1 MVVYDEMVS
10 PRYPNRRLCAM
21 MESKQLTIN
30 VVREETEMNITTVGL
45 DLAKNVFHVV
55 CFDERNKEV
64 KKRMMRRNQ
73 VRHFFTQ
80 LSPCRVGMEA
90 CATAHYWG
98 RELRALGHDVKL
110 VPPQYVKPL
119 VQGNKNDYND
129 ARAIAESLDRPK
141 VSFVAIK
148 TIEEHDMQAIHRMRS
163 QCLRDRTALSNST
176 RGLLGEY
183 GVSFSKGLAVLR
195 RKIPEL
201 LEDADNEL
209 SLRFRNL
216 LARRYEQL
224 VEIDE
229 HIAFYTKE
237 LELLSKQ
244 DDACQRLQTI
254 PGFGPIVASAFR
266 STIGD
271 GRAYVRGRHAAA
283 SLGLVPRQYS
293 TGGKNV
299 LLGISKRGDKYLR
312 KLLVHGART
321 VVLHAANRDDP
332 LSRWI
337 NRIRERRGYNK
348 AAVAM
353 ANKMARMGWAV
364 LMYNTSYEPT
374 LA

>member
-1 MVVYDEMVS
+1 
-10 PRYPNRRLCAM
+10 M
-21 MESKQLTIN
+21 MELATTIN
-30 VVREETEMNITTVGL
+30 VDREETKMNIITVGL
-45 DLAKNVFHVV
+45 DLAKNVFHVIG
-55 CFDERNKEV
+55 FNEHGKEV
-64 KKRMMRRNQ
+64 KKRMLRRKQ
-73 VRHFFTQ
+73 VRQFFTQ
-80 LSPCRVGMEA
+80 LPPCLVSMEA

-98 RELRALGHDVKL
+98 RELCALGHDVKL
-110 VPPQYVKPL
+110 IPPQYVKPL

-129 ARAIAESLDRPK
+129 ARAIAEAVNRPGIQ
-141 VSFVAIK
+141 FVAIK
-148 TIEEHDMQAIHRMRS
+148 TVEEHDMQAVHRMRS

-183 GVSFSKGLAVLR
+183 GICIAKGLAVLR
-195 RKIPEL
+195 RSIPEI
-201 LEDADNEL
+201 LEDAENGL

-224 VEIDE
+224 VELDE

-237 LELLSKQ
+237 LELFSRQ
-244 DDACQRLQTI
+244 DDACQRLQTV
-254 PGFGPIVASAFR
+254 PGFGTIVASAFR

-283 SLGLVPRQYS
+283 SLGLVPRQHS

-312 KLLVHGART
+312 KLLIHGART
-321 VVLHAANRDDP
+321 VVLHAANKDDP
-332 LSRWI
+332 LSLWV

-364 LMYNTSYEPT
+364 LRYNTQYDPS

>member
-1 MVVYDEMVS
+1 
-10 PRYPNRRLCAM
+10 
-21 MESKQLTIN
+21 
-30 VVREETEMNITTVGL
+30 MNITTVGL

-55 CFDERNKEV
+55 CFNERNKEV
-64 KKRMMRRNQ
+64 KKRMLRRNQ

-80 LSPCRVGMEA
+80 LPSCRVGMEA

-98 RELRALGHDVKL
+98 RELSALGHNVKL
-110 VPPQYVKPL
+110 VPAQHVKPL

-129 ARAIAESLDRPK
+129 ACAIAEALDRPRIT
-141 VSFVAIK
+141 FVAVK
-148 TIEEHDMQAIHRMRS
+148 TTEEHDMQAIHRMRS

-183 GVSFSKGLAVLR
+183 GISFTKGLAVLR
-195 RKIPEL
+195 NKIPEL
-201 LEDADNEL
+201 LEDADNGL

-216 LARRYEQL
+216 LARRYDQL
-224 VEIDE
+224 VELDE
-229 HIAFYTKE
+229 HIAFYTNE
-237 LELLSKQ
+237 LEVLSKQ
-244 DDACQRLQTI
+244 DDACQRLQTV

-271 GRAYVRGRHAAA
+271 GSAYVRGRHAAA
-283 SLGLVPRQYS
+283 SLGLVPRQHS

-321 VVLHAANRDDP
+321 VVLHAANKDDH

-364 LMYNTSYEPT
+364 LRYNTCYEPN
-374 LA
+374 LAQ